1 MNCLHRLVWFG
12 KNTESVF
19 VMNSYLTIMDIS
31 DDNAV
36 DFQLVHFIFSA
47 ISLCKKR
54 SAAAYFYFFCSVQSP
69 RSNCTFSRCYCQ
81 LFGSLD
87 VCLSPQLPRHS
98 TCFDWHCLALFD
110 SDFIAFR
117 MALWL
122 VSLSLDFFCI
132 FVITLVHLSKIH
144 HCHMASVLSLCL
156 LPILL

>member
-1 MNCLHRLVWFG
+1 MTMLL
-12 KNTESVF
+12 
-19 VMNSYLTIMDIS
+19 
-31 DDNAV
+31 
-36 DFQLVHFIFSA
+36 IFSWPTLYFMPFHCA
-47 ISLCKKR
+47 KKR

-69 RSNCTFSRCYCQ
+69 RSNCTFFPDATVNYLAHST
-81 LFGSLD
+81 S
-87 VCLSPQLPRHS
+87 VCPLNLPRHS

-156 LPILL
+156 LPILLLFMLPKTICFYTTPMTTFKFF